1 MTGRFMKGHLWFA
14 GLVAGVLLLTG
25 VAVGGELNQGSPAKR
40 GVQQK
45 RNPVVRRIRVAV
57 WFDKQFLEDGTAYR
71 RRSQEF
77 GDWTRSKLRVEVM
90 KRLKALSASSHKAA
104 SADLDKLVDVGTIS
118 DLRPYWIINGFTCTT
133 TAKGLPALRKVAG
146 VKEVYV
152 AGPARASRPGSRG
165 TAVSFPSGETPKF
178 DPVRYQHPWYIRYL
192 QADRVWK
199 ELGVTGRGTLNVV
212 HDFNFVYSD
221 NVTGNLYRNPKETA
235 GNGKDDDGNGLVDDV
250 HGFNFDQHNA
260 NLTLVPVGRGGFN
273 PRAQHGFMCA
283 AIICGTGAKGRKYE
297 FGIAPEGNWAG
308 VIASGRLESAIE
320 WAVEQGADTYSMSFS
335 IPGLGEY
342 RSHWRKVMEHGS
354 FCGICFVSGAGN
366 FARQARVPVQMR
378 TPEDIPDA
386 VFAAAGVQRNFS
398 RTPFSSKGP
407 VQWKT
412 RHYQQGRVQKPEV
425 CAFNMGLPQ
434 LWLNGTTRPGGL
446 NGNSFAGPMFCGS
459 IALMLSADPDLLPWD
474 LQQIITSTATDV
486 AAAGVDDE
494 TGHGLIN
501 CYRAVR
507 EVLRRK
513 AIREGKDPKQ
523 FAGRQDGDTL
533 DIESIKSK
541 LKSSKVQVGRLQP
554 GGQAARLG
562 VKPGDVLVSYHGRKI
577 ASRRDVLAAKRQ
589 AVADK
594 ADKVAVVFSRGDQL
608 IKGEFS
614 TAAIGFVPQVVF
626 DDPTFK

>member
-1 MTGRFMKGHLWFA
+1 MKGRL
-14 GLVAGVLLLTG
+14 GLVALAALVACVWMAAGASVDEVARAGGVNRQ
-25 VAVGGELNQGSPAKR
+25 AQKKQKKR
-40 GVQQK
+40 K
-45 RNPVVRRIRVAV
+45 NVVRRIRVTV
-57 WFDKQFLEDGTAYR
+57 WFDKQFLEDGTSYR
-71 RRSQEF
+71 RRAKEF
-77 GDWTRSKLRVEVM
+77 SDWTRSKLRLEVM
-90 KRLKALSASSHKAA
+90 RRLKALSATSHKAA
-104 SADLDKLVDVGTIS
+104 SDDLDNLVDVGTIS
-118 DLRPYWIINGFTCTT
+118 DLRRYWIINGFTCTT
-133 TAKGLPALRKVAG
+133 TSAGLPALRKVAG

-152 AGPARASRPGSRG
+152 AGPARASRRASRG
-165 TAVSFPSGETPKF
+165 TAVSFPSAEKPKF
-178 DPVRYQHPWYIRYL
+178 DPARYQHPWYIRYL

-199 ELGVTGRGTLNVV
+199 ELGATGRGTLNVV

-221 NVTGNLYRNPKETA
+221 NVTGNLYRNPGETA
-235 GNGKDDDGNGLVDDV
+235 GNGKDDDGNGLIDDV
-250 HGFNFDQHNA
+250 HGYNFDQQNG

-297 FGIAPEGNWAG
+297 FGIAPEGSWAG
-308 VIASGRLESAIE
+308 VIASGRLEAAIE

-407 VQWKT
+407 VRWKT
-412 RHYQQGRVQKPEV
+412 RHYQDGRVQKPEV

-434 LWLNGTTRPGGL
+434 LWLDGTTRPAGL

-486 AAAGVDDE
+486 AAEGVDDE

-513 AIREGKDPKQ
+513 AIREGKDPKR
-523 FAGRQDGDTL
+523 FAGRQPGDTL
-533 DIESIKSK
+533 DIESIKRK
-541 LKSSKVQVGRLQP
+541 LKSSRVEVGRLQP

-577 ASRRDVLAAKRQ
+577 ASRRDVLAAKRK

-594 ADKVAVVFSRGDQL
+594 SEKVTVVFARGKQR
-608 IKGEFS
+608 ITGEFS